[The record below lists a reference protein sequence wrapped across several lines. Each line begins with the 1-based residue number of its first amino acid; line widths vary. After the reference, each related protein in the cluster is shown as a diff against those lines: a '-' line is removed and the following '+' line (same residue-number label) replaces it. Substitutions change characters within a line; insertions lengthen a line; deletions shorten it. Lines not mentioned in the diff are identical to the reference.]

1 MVMCSDHFANYDLS
15 DNCLGD
21 DGAMLLAEALK
32 TSLHIVTL
40 NLSSNSLT
48 HRGAHFIF
56 EALQKNQSLVDLNL
70 SSIPVTGKYRN
81 TLLGKGCS
89 PLAKLL
95 QSNKFLTIL
104 NLQGTGLSDLGVR
117 YIAEGFHGETSSP
130 L

>member
-15 DNCLGD
+15 ENSLGD

-32 TSLHIVTL
+32 SSLHIVSL

-48 HRGAHFIF
+48 HKGAHFIF
-56 EALQKNQSLVDLNL
+56 EALLKNQSLVDLNL

-89 PLAKLL
+89 PLVKLL
-95 QSNKFLTIL
+95 QTNKFLTIL
-104 NLQGTGLSDLGVR
+104 NLKGIGLSDLGVK
-117 YIAEGFHGETSSP
+117 YLAEGFHSET
-130 L
+130 